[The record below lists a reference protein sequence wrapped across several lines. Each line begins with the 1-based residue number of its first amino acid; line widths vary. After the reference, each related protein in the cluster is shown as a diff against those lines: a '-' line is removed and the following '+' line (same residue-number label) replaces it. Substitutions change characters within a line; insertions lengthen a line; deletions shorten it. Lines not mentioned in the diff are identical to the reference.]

1 LPHLLANSFDEDFSL
16 LAEEKIKNKGI
27 QLFLNSKVVE
37 ILGKNKVEAVKLENG
52 KELKADSVVLGIGAV
67 PNTKIAVDAGLDLG
81 RGKGI
86 WTDEYMRTSDPDII
100 AIGDCAEK
108 KDFFT
113 RKVSP
118 VMLAS
123 IAGAE
128 AKIAAANL
136 YKIRLIRENKGT
148 IGIYA
153 TYIDGLVLGSAGLNQ
168 VSAKKEGFDIITGN
182 TEGADKH
189 PRSMPGTNKVI
200 VRLIFSKQSGVLLG
214 GQVAGG
220 ISAGEMT
227 NIIGLAIQ
235 KRVSVTELE
244 TFQMATQPYLT
255 DGPTVYRIVAAAH
268 DALVKYLAC

>member
-1 LPHLLANSFDEDFSL
+1 M
-16 LAEEKIKNKGI
+16 AEEKIKNKGI